1 MQLEID
7 SYFIIHTYVCYIH
20 RFVEDVPSQGWPET
34 RRDPKRD
41 AGDLNMFGS
50 DGRQNIIINN
60 SKIYGNA
67 TGTPWGKALENIYKV
82 VPQIVSVKS
91 W

>member
-1 MQLEID
+1 M
-7 SYFIIHTYVCYIH
+7 
-20 RFVEDVPSQGWPET
+20 EDVPSQGWLMIENG
-34 RRDPKRD
+34 D

-67 TGTPWGKALENIYKV
+67 TGTPTWGERFGEHLLT
-82 VPQIVSVKS
+82 
-91 W
+91 

>member
-1 MQLEID
+1 
-7 SYFIIHTYVCYIH
+7 
-20 RFVEDVPSQGWPET
+20 VEDVPSQGWLMIEHG
-34 RRDPKRD
+34 D

-67 TGTPWGKALENIYKV
+67 TGTPTWGERFGEHLL
-82 VPQIVSVKS
+82 KS
-91 W
+91 PKPSNRLNNMKLYFRQMYFRNT